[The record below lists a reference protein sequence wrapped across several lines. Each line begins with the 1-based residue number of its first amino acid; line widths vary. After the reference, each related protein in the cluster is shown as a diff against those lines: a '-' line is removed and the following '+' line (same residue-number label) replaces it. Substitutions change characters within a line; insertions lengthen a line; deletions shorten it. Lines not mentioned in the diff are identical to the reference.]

1 MEKEPHVDEESG
13 ERPPP
18 PPPFAPDP
26 DLITHLERG
35 DKPTADQVRRVTE
48 GKR

>member
-1 MEKEPHVDEESG
+1 MEDEPRTPQESG
-13 ERPPP
+13 ERPE

-35 DKPTADQVRRVTE
+35 NKPTAEDVRAVIERA
-48 GKR
+48 